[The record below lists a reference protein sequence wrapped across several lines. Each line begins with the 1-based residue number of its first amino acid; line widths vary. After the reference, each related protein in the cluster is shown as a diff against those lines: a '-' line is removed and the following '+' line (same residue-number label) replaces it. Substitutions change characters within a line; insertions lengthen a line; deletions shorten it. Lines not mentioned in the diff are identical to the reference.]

1 MAKPEKIL
9 DETTE
14 LPSEAPQEQNEE
26 PKTIDVVEVEWENLQ
41 HIFEFRQKLVNMENY
56 FANMCLQFEKNKTN
70 MMTQITYGENDLY
83 SMAVELQKTMNVSS
97 EISYE
102 LKLPTEP
109 GEKGYFLRKDNE
121 AQDLPQ

>member
-14 LPSEAPQEQNEE
+14 LPSETPQEQNEE

-83 SMAVELQKTMNVSS
+83 SMATELQKNMNVSS

>member
-121 AQDLPQ
+121 A